1 MKSAGTQ
8 SLEDVETLRGFV
20 RNLREGIYITSL
32 DGRILDANPAF
43 LEMFG
48 AACLDDLR
56 NLRTVDLL
64 VDPLQREHE
73 VDRLLE
79 VGTVREFEFQIRRL
93 DGTIRTVLDTCFARR
108 DPTTGETVF
117 HGILVDIT
125 ARKDLEEQLRELGI
139 RDPLT
144 GLYNRRFLEE
154 VEAEVELRPRPMGAI
169 VVDVDHFKAYNDRFG
184 HRMGD
189 EVLRRM
195 ARFLSSQVRA
205 DDAVFRIG
213 GDEFLALLLGD
224 GARHTRAVARRMR
237 DAASHRGAPVPF
249 TLGWAVARDGESIER
264 TVNRADR
271 NLIRVRIRE
280 RGEERRGHAPVRP
293 PRIRR
298 SAGKAA
304 AVAGARLRG
313 A

>member
-1 MKSAGTQ
+1 MKPTATQ

-48 AACLDDLR
+48 AASLDDLR
-56 NLRTVDLL
+56 ERRTVDLL
-64 VDPLQREHE
+64 VDPLQRERE

-79 VGTVREFEFQIRRL
+79 AGTVREFEFQIRRL
-93 DGTIRTVLDTCFARR
+93 DGVVRTVLDTCFAIR
-108 DPTTGETVF
+108 DPATGETVF

-125 ARKDLEEQLRELGI
+125 ARKELEEQLREVGI

-154 VEAEVELRPRPMGAI
+154 VEAEVELRPRPLGAI
-169 VVDVDHFKAYNDRFG
+169 VVDVDHFKVYNDRFG

-195 ARFLSSQVRA
+195 ARFLSAQVRA
-205 DDAVFRIG
+205 DDVVFRIG

-224 GARHTRAVARRMR
+224 GARHTRTVARRMR

-249 TLGWAVARDGESIER
+249 TLGWAVAHDGESIEH

-271 NLIRVRIRE
+271 NLIQVRIRE
-280 RGEERRGHAPVRP
+280 RGEERRGRVSVQAP
-293 PRIRR
+293 
-298 SAGKAA
+298 
-304 AVAGARLRG
+304 RLRRTTRKP
-313 A
+313 ADSPAARPRHE